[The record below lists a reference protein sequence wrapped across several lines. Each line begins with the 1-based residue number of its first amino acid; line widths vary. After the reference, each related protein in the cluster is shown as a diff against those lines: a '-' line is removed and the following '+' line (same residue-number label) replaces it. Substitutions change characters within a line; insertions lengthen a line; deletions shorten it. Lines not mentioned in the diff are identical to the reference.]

1 MGDRPKQ
8 DKMLLLTVDI
18 ISASYTL
25 LVTVCCPTSNPKGQR
40 NSSNVAVQAAAVKS
54 HWFAQILSASSC

>member
-8 DKMLLLTVDI
+8 DKMRVLTVDI

-25 LVTVCCPTSNPKGQR
+25 LLTVRCP
-40 NSSNVAVQAAAVKS
+40 A
-54 HWFAQILSASSC
+54 I